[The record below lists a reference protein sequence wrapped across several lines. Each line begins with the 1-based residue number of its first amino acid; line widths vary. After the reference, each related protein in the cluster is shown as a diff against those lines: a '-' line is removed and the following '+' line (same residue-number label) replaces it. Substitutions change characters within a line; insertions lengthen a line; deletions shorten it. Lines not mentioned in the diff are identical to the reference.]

1 LSSELARGARG
12 GFGYHGGDHQ
22 LLPLYVPVFPRGPV
36 TVPPKLH
43 TPPAQDPAPFRV
55 QLAPLGAV
63 TVFSLSQPLPVR
75 ASVELLDQTPPLGP
89 VHVPDDEQAP
99 PAQEPLA

>member
-1 LSSELARGARG
+1 LLSSELAR

-36 TVPPKLH
+36 TVPPKSH
-43 TPPAQDPAPFRV
+43 TPPAQDPAPFRI

-63 TVFSLSQPLPVR
+63 TVTSRSQPLPVR
-75 ASVELLDQTPPLGP
+75 ARLELLDQTPLGP

-99 PAQEPLA
+99 PAHEPLA